1 MRPVGVALAVTA
13 LILGSLAATAAPA
26 STGSITTSKVV
37 DVSGDQTAQANGYI
51 YARPSSGLSQARS
64 LSARRGQA

>member
-51 YARPSSGLSQARS
+51 CARPAVG
-64 LSARRGQA
+64 